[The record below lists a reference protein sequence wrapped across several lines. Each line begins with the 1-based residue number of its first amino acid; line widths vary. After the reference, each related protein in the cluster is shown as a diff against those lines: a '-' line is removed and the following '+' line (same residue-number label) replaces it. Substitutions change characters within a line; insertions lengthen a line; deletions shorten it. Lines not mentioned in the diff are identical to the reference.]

1 MLADVAIHRKSI
13 TVAFNGAELLRLA
26 SQAGQA
32 NVSIPR
38 HVRSCS
44 GMPPW
49 ISRGAER
56 SVTAQSQPEVRR
68 SLERHSIT
76 NTVTD
81 QEYAA
86 LRDQVSMPN
95 GPGITLPQYIRTRC
109 GFRVRYVSNPNT
121 SDREEDE
128 AWEILDRLGLNA
140 DSHFE
145 GYRPDHG
152 LHCYRGDA
160 KLSITRFSSSW
171 MCPARINP
179 TALRPSS
186 AVRSYGRHAP

>member
-1 MLADVAIHRKSI
+1 VAIHRKAI

-32 NVSIPR
+32 NVSIPGL
-38 HVRSCS
+38 VRSCC

-56 SVTAQSQPEVRR
+56 SGTAQSQPEVHRA
-68 SLERHSIT
+68 LERHSIT
-76 NTVTD
+76 ITVTD

-86 LRDQVSMPN
+86 LRDQASLPN

-109 GFRVRYVSNPNT
+109 GFRVRYASNPNT
-121 SDREEDE
+121 PDRDCEEDE

-140 DSHFE
+140 DRYFE
-145 GYRPDHG
+145 R
-152 LHCYRGDA
+152 
-160 KLSITRFSSSW
+160 
-171 MCPARINP
+171 
-179 TALRPSS
+179 
-186 AVRSYGRHAP
+186 